1 MKVFTIPADKLGTG
15 KIGISRLSPGAAAI
29 MPYRIRSARG
39 VDEKMAAALVADAR
53 PVAASYPNDAFVQRT
68 MAEIEYDAK
77 NNAEAEAAADRALAL
92 DPKLVVAMIYK
103 GRVLARRAAESKQ
116 AADWK
121 AARSWVIHD
130 RKGHVKGKRVSVRV
144 EH

>member
-1 MKVFTIPADKLGTG
+1 
-15 KIGISRLSPGAAAI
+15 
-29 MPYRIRSARG
+29 
-39 VDEKMAAALVADAR
+39 
-53 PVAASYPNDAFVQRT
+53 

-116 AADWK
+116 ADDWK
-121 AARSWVIHD
+121 AARSWFIKANHADPDFALPLVQNGRASGRERVCQHGSIA
-130 RKGHVKGKRVSVRV
+130 VVSVSLKKKQNKK
-144 EH
+144 

>member
-1 MKVFTIPADKLGTG
+1 
-15 KIGISRLSPGAAAI
+15 
-29 MPYRIRSARG
+29 
-39 VDEKMAAALVADAR
+39 MAAALVADAR

-116 AADWK
+116 ADDWT
-121 AARSWVIHD
+121 AARSWFLRANHAD
-130 RKGHVKGKRVSVRV
+130 PDFALPPGLDYARFPRAGVSPSQGAVTPLMRATDLAPLEPDV
-144 EH
+144 PVPLAPGPLA